1 MQFSKNAVFRA
12 GRQSSPLQAPRV
24 SLGAFRPQPVA
35 HAGYKEDQMTD
46 LANAGLAFAASE
58 INAGVRSKRI
68 KTSSDVELAWE
79 TAYQKAK
86 GEQESPE
93 NWTVA
98 ADAAANKVIE
108 SSVEDGNVLTN
119 LLYKNDTIKAE
130 LKSSL
135 VKLKASKAADVQKGR
150 MELRLRHYADA
161 TIKSAEKMKTILGSV
176 TLRRDGEESY
186 VGGALIKEA
195 RASALKAYTDFSKT
209 IDSDK
214 LIPSKQRRTL
224 KTNFVSSIG
233 NTLVSHI
240 IRTDPENAIRYME
253 YIDGI
258 ADNNAYK
265 GVINSAGVAEQKK
278 RLKTAYEF
286 VGNISKLVQGEEA
299 AEDMTA
305 VGTKINDLNSALEA
319 GDTPKALTSLKYINE
334 IVPELLEKKYVDPR
348 GDEQLL
354 YKGEDANRLIKMRD
368 EANLAVLEPLY
379 TDIAADLLVLS
390 NNENAVDQKTLTD
403 AVEYLNKLR
412 QEDPGGFFKIA
423 ENLSSRQR
431 EIFEA
436 KLRAFTTKEKIGANA
451 AQLAQKQTDLV
462 ASTKTA
468 VRDFTTDLR
477 GRLID
482 WNKLSPENH
491 AKALQRFFDTH
502 WKPLTTAF
510 ANGARN
516 IISPDEAQNHIMGFK
531 KTVINGIGKGVK
543 EEGRTDWYEHIKEN
557 KSDYPFLFELFVQT
571 SLGADISSDREKS
584 TAEAEAQAERD
595 LFASGQTRTDKIGTK
610 LRTVMTDWK
619 DLPSE
624 EFAEK
629 LRGFIKTNWDSFT
642 SKFTADS
649 AGIISPKEVEREIV
663 RLRQSIS
670 KATGDSLVAM
680 NRVDFY
686 NHVHNRARDYP
697 VLFEILA
704 KSGLDNKLGQ
714 QRKNQVSALRKGLIT
729 AIKGGTNL
737 ALRAV
742 SGENVQLPSDLLDN
756 LGNQLRELCKIDGCS
771 EDTIR
776 AIGVNLDFLG
786 RHYQHNVRVNDS
798 IQSALQTGTGGD
810 GKLLTIIEGQIKN
823 LSELSKTFESSGPA
837 ITMVDNDGEITGV
850 IKPLPT
856 NIAAAMLGDDASGTL
871 AGKFA
876 DAFKKNHDALVV
888 VRDAI
893 DPAAFLD
900 PKPPNIVAIGKAIG
914 LHVQDENSQTPID
927 RFMHNP
933 NSDESKGIVKA
944 IGRYPTLALPFAE
957 QLRQRFNMAYP
968 TESAAAEALVKLSG
982 IVYDAWYKMLT
993 KTNTEAGHK
1002 LPEALLDIVGAYE
1015 SIARSSKV
1023 GSKDF
1028 DGQFVIAQKYL
1039 HTPKNLNDK
1048 PEVGTWMAP
1057 GVVPRE
1063 EQMEAVRAGLGLTRR
1078 LNNWRNI
1085 QTVDDSANVELQF
1098 VLRQL
1103 GKMQADVSPVHDDYL
1118 KKLEETARQISI
1130 QAQEDGILGDTIVG
1144 VGLEGRY
1151 LTQPFFT
1158 GEIAETSWITEHPME
1173 ATLVS
1178 KIGLN
1183 GAAAYGHIAVPSIKQ
1198 IATTSALLISV
1209 FEAAAKRGVPLAQ
1222 VRANVTMPDINAL
1235 FDREDH
1241 GVKKDFPIVLGAGTP
1256 LAPEVKRPDL
1266 LRAGQIAVTG
1276 PVTINVSAA
1285 QQKLVQTIEELAQKY
1300 YGAGLQGESFFL
1312 RKYSQEAVRAGSYGI
1327 LSNKER
1333 PAWSKIM
1340 LPEGWQA
1347 GSSSILSM
1355 PQRAQG
1361 TVGPAMKITGS
1372 DGVPRTAYNIIVGL
1386 KSARSLVEGLD
1397 ETFGITESAPQ
1408 TTVTLR
1414 QYTLP
1419 ALGDDSA
1426 AGRFLNWYNEDLRAA
1441 RGSYKAPERSGEI
1454 SDPGG
1459 A

>member
-35 HAGYKEDQMTD
+35 RTGYKEDEMTD

-135 VKLKASKAADVQKGR
+135 VKFKALKAADVQKGR
-150 MELRLRHYADA
+150 MDLRLRHYADA

-195 RASALKAYTDFSKT
+195 RASALKAYTDFSET

-265 GVINSAGVAEQKK
+265 GVINSSRVAEQKK

-299 AEDMTA
+299 GADMTA

-348 GDEQLL
+348 GDERRL
-354 YKGEDANRLIKMRD
+354 YNGEDANRLIKMRD

-390 NNENAVDQKTLTD
+390 SNQIAVDQKTLTD
-403 AVEYLNKLR
+403 AAEYLNKLR
-412 QEDPGGFFKIA
+412 QEDPGGFFEII
-423 ENLSSRQR
+423 ENLSSRQK
-431 EIFEA
+431 EIFEVR
-436 KLRAFTTKEKIGANA
+436 LRAFITKEKIGANA

-462 ASTKTA
+462 ASTETA

-531 KTVINGIGKGVK
+531 TTVINGIGKGVK

-571 SLGADISSDREKS
+571 SLGADISSDREKN
-584 TAEAEAQAERD
+584 TAEAEEQAKRD
-595 LFASGQTRTDKIGTK
+595 LFASGVTRTDEIGTK
-610 LRTVMTDWK
+610 LRTVMTGWE

-629 LRGFIKTNWDSFT
+629 LQGFIKTNWDSFT

-680 NRVDFY
+680 DRVDFY
-686 NHVHNRARDYP
+686 DHVHNRARDYP

-704 KSGLDNKLGQ
+704 KSSLDSKLGQ
-714 QRKNQVSALRKGLIT
+714 QRKNQVSAARKQLKT
-729 AIKGGTNL
+729 AIEGDTNL

-756 LGNQLRELCKIDGCS
+756 LGNKLRELCKIDGCS

-786 RHYQHNVRVNDS
+786 QHYQHNVGVNDS

-823 LSELSKTFESSGPA
+823 LSELSKTFENSGPA

-900 PKPPNIVAIGKAIG
+900 PKPQNIVDIGKAIG
-914 LHVQDENSQTPID
+914 LDVQDENSQTPID
-927 RFMHNP
+927 RLMHNP
-933 NSDESKGIVKA
+933 DSRESQEFMEA
-944 IGRYPTLALPFAE
+944 IGQYPALALPVAE

-993 KTNTEAGHK
+993 KTNTGAGHK

-1048 PEVGTWMAP
+1048 PEGGTWMAP
-1057 GVVPRE
+1057 GAVPQE
-1063 EQMEAVRAGLGLTRR
+1063 EQMEAVRAGLGLTGR
-1078 LNNWRNI
+1078 LNDWRNI

-1103 GKMQADVSPVHDDYL
+1103 REMQADVSQLDDAYL
-1118 KKLEETARQISI
+1118 EKLEERARQISI
-1130 QAQEDGILGDTIVG
+1130 KAQEDGILGDTIVG
-1144 VGLEGRY
+1144 LGQEK
-1151 LTQPFFT
+1151 
-1158 GEIAETSWITEHPME
+1158 EIAETSVIAEHPME

-1209 FEAAAKRGVPLAQ
+1209 FEAAAKRGLSLAQ
-1222 VRANVTMPDINAL
+1222 MRVNHTMRDMNAV

-1285 QQKLVQTIEELAQKY
+1285 QQKLVQTIEELSQKY
-1300 YGAGLQGESFFL
+1300 YGESFFL
-1312 RKYSQEAVRAGSYGI
+1312 RQYSEEGVDAGTHGI
-1327 LSNKER
+1327 LSSKNR
-1333 PAWSKIM
+1333 AAWSLFM
-1340 LPEGWQA
+1340 LPKAYQA
-1347 GSSSILSM
+1347 NSNNMLSM
-1355 PQRAQG
+1355 TQRAQG

-1372 DGVPRTAYNIIVGL
+1372 DGVPRTAYNIIVGY
-1386 KSARSLVEGLD
+1386 KPAQSLVKGLD
-1397 ETFGITESAPQ
+1397 ETFGLTEPAPQ

-1426 AGRFLNWYNEDLRAA
+1426 AGRFLNWYNENLRAA

-1459 A
+1459 S